1 MVRRESSTFRN
12 NSANTEEGLAAHETA
27 VALRYLT
34 PCFPET
40 RVGGLLMSHPE
51 MRCRA
56 FQACWLQACFAQTLK
71 GREASSTGRSPRQ
84 PPVETSAQSTG
95 FREVTDRAAGCPG
108 IRCPL
113 HLGQGGPPP
122 PRRLPHSRVCLQVPK
137 PKPRRRSVSSP
148 PTLGKILRAERLVRL
163 PDFFLGTSRL
173 PAG

>member
-1 MVRRESSTFRN
+1 
-12 NSANTEEGLAAHETA
+12 
-27 VALRYLT
+27 
-34 PCFPET
+34 
-40 RVGGLLMSHPE
+40 MSHPE

-113 HLGQGGPPP
+113 HLGQGGPHPTPP
-122 PRRLPHSRVCLQVPK
+122 PAGFPIPGSASRYQSLSPGGEVFQAPQHLA
-137 PKPRRRSVSSP
+137 RS
-148 PTLGKILRAERLVRL
+148 
-163 PDFFLGTSRL
+163 
-173 PAG
+173 